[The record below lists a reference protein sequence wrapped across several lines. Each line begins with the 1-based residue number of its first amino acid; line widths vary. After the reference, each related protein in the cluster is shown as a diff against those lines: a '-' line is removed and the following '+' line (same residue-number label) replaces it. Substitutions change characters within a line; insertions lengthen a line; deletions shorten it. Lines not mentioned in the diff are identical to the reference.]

1 LPTLT
6 ETLTIVGF
14 VLTTLGFI
22 PLYSE
27 MLRQRRKDKLSFEVE
42 TFEER
47 LSTPMETVYTIRV
60 KNPNRTME
68 HVQVF
73 VADVS
78 CIVLDSVTALEAKIS
93 VGGGVNFRI
102 PSNRINP
109 SGSGDGQLVT
119 IREGGKTRKKIRF
132 RKIMPVKP

>member
-1 LPTLT
+1 MPTLT

-47 LSTPMETVYTIRV
+47 LSTPMETVYTIRI

-68 HVQVF
+68 HVKVF
-73 VADVS
+73 VADAP
-78 CIVLDSVTALEAKIS
+78 CIVLDSVVPLEAKIPID
-93 VGGGVNFRI
+93 GGENFRI

-109 SGSGDGQLVT
+109 FGSGEGQMVT
-119 IREGGKTRKKIRF
+119 IKEGGKTRKKITF

>member
-1 LPTLT
+1 
-6 ETLTIVGF
+6 
-14 VLTTLGFI
+14 
-22 PLYSE
+22 
-27 MLRQRRKDKLSFEVE
+27 
-42 TFEER
+42 
-47 LSTPMETVYTIRV
+47 METVYTIRV

>member
-1 LPTLT
+1 MPTVT

-132 RKIMPVKP
+132 RKIMHVKP